1 MKRLLPI
8 LLFLISAYQVQAQ
21 SDNDFKTDKA
31 KNKTFETFKDTR
43 VINTHSVETLK
54 KRKLD
59 IRIGHRFGD
68 IGGGWPTLY
77 GLENST
83 DVLIGGEYGVTDD
96 LTVGIARTKGAG
108 PLKAL
113 MTGIVKYKIFEQSL
127 EGGSPITVTAL
138 GVATVSTMTKSDN
151 PALLNFFEKSAHR
164 WSYAAQLIIARK
176 FGERFSL
183 QFIPGYLHRNIVLFD
198 DENDLLSLGF
208 ATRIQ
213 LTKVMGL
220 IIDYTIPVSEFRSA
234 EDSGFHNPLGIG
246 LEFDTGGHVFQLNF
260 TNATGIVE
268 TDYIPYTQSNWGDGE
283 FRMGFTIS
291 RLFNL

>member
-1 MKRLLPI
+1 MKHFI
-8 LLFLISAYQVQAQ
+8 TILFLFLAFFQIQAQ
-21 SDNDFKTDKA
+21 SDVMEEDKD
-31 KNKTFETFKDTR
+31 NNTVFETFKDTR

-54 KRKLD
+54 KRKMD

-68 IGGGWPTLY
+68 IVDGWETLY

-83 DVLIGGEYGVTDD
+83 DVLIGADYGFTDK
-96 LTVGIARTKGAG
+96 LTVGIGRTKGSG

-113 MTGIVKYKIFEQSL
+113 ISGTVKYKLFEQKKS
-127 EGGSPITVTAL
+127 GGSPFTITAL
-138 GVATVSTMTKSDN
+138 GVATASTMKKSDN
-151 PALLNFFEKSAHR
+151 PALLNYFDKSAHR
-164 WSYAAQLIIARK
+164 WSFAFQVMIAKK

-183 QFIPGYLHRNIVLFD
+183 QFIPGYVHRNLVVFE
-198 DENDLLSLGF
+198 DENDIMTAGF
-208 ATRIQ
+208 AARVQ

-220 IIDYTIPVSEFRSA
+220 IVDYTFPLSAYRSDSEN
-234 EDSGFHNPLGIG
+234 GYHNPLGIG

-260 TNATGIVE
+260 TNATGIME
-268 TDYIPYTQSNWGDGE
+268 TDYIPNTQSSWAEGQ